1 MNWLLYLFLI
11 FGVNLD
17 DGFLKKEFVSEYS
30 AKNVL
35 KEFSAKDSKV
45 VIEPPFK
52 GNPLD
57 IFYIPPPPP
66 LPPIEPPINPP
77 KVTEVNP

>member
-1 MNWLLYLFLI
+1 MNWLMYLYLL
-11 FGVNLD
+11 FGINIED
-17 DGFLKKEFVSEYS
+17 DTSKKVFVSEYS
-30 AKNVL
+30 AKDSVVVY
-35 KEFSAKDSKV
+35 SAKSAKV
-45 VIEPPFK
+45 PIEPPFK

-66 LPPIEPPINPP
+66 LPQIEPPINPP